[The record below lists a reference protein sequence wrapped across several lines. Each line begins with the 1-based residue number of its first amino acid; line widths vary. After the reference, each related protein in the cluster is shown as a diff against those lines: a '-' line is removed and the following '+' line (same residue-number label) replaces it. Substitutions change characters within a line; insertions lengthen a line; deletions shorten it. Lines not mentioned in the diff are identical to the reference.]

1 MNADHYIIHHIHIQY
16 NRWSSESLD
25 CHIHIKMLLSDL
37 ICVLAGIHYY
47 LIVRC
52 RKKLPQ
58 PNYNSKISS
67 PPKTSKNWQKRSA
80 STPLKTNRSSLPQSR
95 RRSLPAIK
103 YRKSQIAWLP
113 SSSNRP
119 TSTYSPKTRSTPA
132 SSPSSRSKNPTER
145 STKPPFASWPP
156 PWTASNY
163 NSASPRPPATS
174 SPPTPSLNC
183 WWGLPTAS

>member
-1 MNADHYIIHHIHIQY
+1 MIKRIARLSHSYKNAFIWPYIY
-16 NRWSSESLD
+16 FSG
-25 CHIHIKMLLSDL
+25 
-37 ICVLAGIHYY
+37 GIHYY

-58 PNYNSKISS
+58 PNYNSKTSS

-80 STPLKTNRSSLPQSR
+80 STPLKTNRSSLPQSRRSSLPQSR

-119 TSTYSPKTRSTPA
+119 TSTSSPKTRSTPA
-132 SSPSSRSKNPTER
+132 SSPSSHTKNPTER

-156 PWTASNY
+156 PSTASNY

-174 SPPTPSLNC
+174 SPPTPSSNC
-183 WWGLPTAS
+183 WWVLPTAS